1 MGNDELYGLRATKDL
16 MYWDDKGVPAYL
28 LNKVNAVAT
37 NDIGTWIV
45 VGGSLYDGGDISK
58 IVWLFLQRI
67 ASWEAYKLE
76 IF

>member
-1 MGNDELYGLRATKDL
+1 MMNYIQKYKDL

-45 VGGSLYDGGDISK
+45 VGGSLYE
-58 IVWLFLQRI
+58 
-67 ASWEAYKLE
+67 EA
-76 IF
+76 I